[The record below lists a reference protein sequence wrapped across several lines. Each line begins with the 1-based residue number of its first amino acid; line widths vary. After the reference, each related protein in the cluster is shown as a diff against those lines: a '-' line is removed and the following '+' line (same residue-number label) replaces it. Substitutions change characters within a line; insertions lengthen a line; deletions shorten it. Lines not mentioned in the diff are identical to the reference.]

1 MSLDAWTKHLTK
13 VDQGACWNEKLV
25 EEWGG
30 EDSVTYAGRFNVD
43 WLVNLAYFC
52 RKNNH
57 TFERLEPLTRFLN
70 VMSRSGPLTK
80 AKLISAESHYPILN
94 EMATKWVG
102 DGSQLHMCPVAMTF
116 RRFILSMSL
125 LCGFSSE
132 LTVFRYISDLG
143 ELAGFIDL
151 VFQAQGGIDS
161 LLPGPEDTRLAEY
174 MLHRALIWS
183 HSTDPAK
190 YVRTKTNVVQ
200 VVSKIV
206 NDDDEEGA
214 GARAWTSAVETAKAH
229 REGIY

>member
-1 MSLDAWTKHLTK
+1 
-13 VDQGACWNEKLV
+13 
-25 EEWGG
+25 
-30 EDSVTYAGRFNVD
+30 
-43 WLVNLAYFC
+43 
-52 RKNNH
+52 
-57 TFERLEPLTRFLN
+57 
-70 VMSRSGPLTK
+70 
-80 AKLISAESHYPILN
+80 
-94 EMATKWVG
+94 
-102 DGSQLHMCPVAMTF
+102 MTF

-151 VFQAQGGIDS
+151 VFQVQGGIDS

-190 YVRTKTNVVQ
+190 YVRTKTNVLQ
-200 VVSKIV
+200 VMSKIV

-214 GARAWTSAVETAKAH
+214 GVRAWTSAVETAKAH